1 MKSIEWVP
9 TSGGDAGKVFV
20 ITRMS
25 AFAADKWA
33 CRVMRAL
40 TRAGAKV
47 PDSVLANGMLGM
59 TGAAVNIFAEMT
71 DADCEEAFDGL
82 MKCCKIKRA
91 ADMMPEPILDL
102 DITDARTIPDLRVE
116 AFKLHLDFFMAAASH
131 ISPLAAAIMG
141 EQKQEPETP
150 T

>member
-9 TSGGDAGKVFV
+9 SSGSDAGKIFV

-40 TRAGAKV
+40 TRAGSRV
-47 PDSVLANGMLGM
+47 PESVLKEGMVAL
-59 TGAAVNIFAEMT
+59 TGTAINIFSQMT
-71 DADCEEAFDGL
+71 DQDCEEAFEGL
-82 MKCCKIKRA
+82 MACCKIKRGPDVMPA
-91 ADMMPEPILDL
+91 QIIDM
-102 DITDARTIPDLRVE
+102 DITDPTTITNLRIE
-116 AFKLHLDFFMAAASH
+116 AFKLHLDFFMAAVSH
-131 ISPLAAAIMG
+131 IFPLAEAIHG
-141 EQKQEPETP
+141 EFQKEHQTQ